1 MPVDGGNIIRLLKFY
16 WSLFGQSPRIQPFII
31 ECADGVDMSPKGPLT
46 ASELLELRHRLDE
59 IDDGIID
66 LIAERQA
73 VVTTIGEHKLKT
85 GAALR
90 HYARELEVI
99 ERGMARAESHGLSGR
114 LARDVLETLIHYS
127 LGNQEKYQLARSD
140 HGQGQ
145 TALVIGG
152 AGRMGDWMARYLD
165 MVGYNVDI
173 ADPSERQSAFDRI
186 ENWEAQVDNYDLVV
200 VAVPLRPSNQVL
212 HRLAELRPRGLLFD
226 IGSLKSPMRSGLE
239 ALFQAGC
246 RVCSVHPMF
255 GPNEVGLSGRHI
267 LFVNVGNPEAT
278 SEARALFAHT
288 AAERVDLSLEEHDEV
303 MAWVLGLSHL
313 VNIAF
318 ASTLAGSGEAV
329 PLLRQISSSTFN
341 AQLRVAAQ
349 VVSENPHLY
358 FEIQQG
364 NSKTEEVVGHFR
376 KALDKLA
383 EAVSSGNEETFTRA
397 MEEANQRI
405 NPQ

>member
-1 MPVDGGNIIRLLKFY
+1 MSSQG
-16 WSLFGQSPRIQPFII
+16 SLTP
-31 ECADGVDMSPKGPLT
+31 
-46 ASELLELRHRLDE
+46 SELLELRQRLDA

-66 LIAERQA
+66 LMAERQA
-73 VVTTIGEHKLKT
+73 VVTTIGEHKLQT
-85 GAALR
+85 GAPLR

-99 ERGMARAESHGLSGR
+99 ERGMARAESRGLSGR
-114 LARDVLETLIHYS
+114 LAREVLEILIHYS
-127 LGNQEKYQLARSD
+127 LGNQETHQLTRSD

-145 TALVIGG
+145 YALVIGG

-165 MVGYNVDI
+165 MVGYDVDI
-173 ADPSERQSAFDRI
+173 ADPSDRTSSFRRNDDWESRVNDFD
-186 ENWEAQVDNYDLVV
+186 LLV

-212 HRLAELRPRGLLFD
+212 HRLAELQPRGLVFD

-239 ALFQAGC
+239 ALRLAGS

-255 GPNEVGLSGRHI
+255 GPNEIGLSGRHI
-267 LFVNVGNPEAT
+267 LFVDVGHKEAVN
-278 SEARALFAHT
+278 EARALFAHT

-364 NSKTEEVVGHFR
+364 NSKTAEVIGHFR
-376 KALDKLA
+376 RVLDALA
-383 EAVSSGNEETFTRA
+383 ESVRSGDEDSFIRA
-397 MEEANQRI
+397 MDDANRRI
-405 NPQ
+405 NPN